1 MKVVAG
7 LALLLVNVRLS
18 CSCYGEGQILFCL
31 NIPTA
36 FGPGYSS
43 LVMILKDVGEINS
56 TVLRSDSLASVTR
69 LRIDSA
75 GVTGIAEGAF
85 SSFQDLTN
93 LSLNQNLLREIN
105 PKWFSWPGTLSEL
118 SLTENQIEALK
129 EFTLSGLANLTSLS
143 LNKNRIRTIDPNTF
157 SSQALLAE
165 LDLSENRL
173 TQVSPQVFR
182 SLRSTRIRLHGNP
195 WDCSCGAEDFID
207 SVKDLQSRSLLDRQ
221 TEVTCESPPSLRG
234 RPVWNVSVCVTS
246 VTPPKPTDL
255 PTAAPAST
263 VATTP
268 PSRLTSETETSVQP
282 KPTEAPLVNSSHMAA
297 PPARPTSETKTSG
310 QPKPTDILTTV
321 TTPTSET
328 ETYVTSP
335 PSVTEISFHPKPSDL
350 SITISAPTG
359 LTETCVTSQP
369 SSDTNLVCT
378 LVVVIVVLS
387 FLLFVVCLLVVLHRR
402 KRSNKTVKP
411 GCPKE
416 NREEVKGDGSRLSQ
430 AQSSGHS
437 EDSEDSEM
445 GWRRSFTGVRAK
457 SANAILFTSP
467 VCAPVEDPVTLQ
479 TETEAQSKDQ
489 AEGKQKLGNESEEE
503 GGFGTENRTNTTDV
517 NVKQAAS
524 GRNLDKEP
532 HCVSANTD
540 TVPYLSIGTNQN
552 NPDDLKKQSTDGPGQ
567 RSQAGKVMG
576 RISSWPLTAV
586 QWQARCKMMMKE
598 EEDEGSDVLT
608 VWKPKFASEVK
619 KVKQPSGS
627 DRDKQDEDRETNPI
641 DDPLKINVAHMKL
654 GHSQSSEPNERTTS
668 FSEARAHA
676 EEPIQD
682 PATAR
687 QTVGETHNQKQEKPG
702 GNQDLKPAE
711 KNSSKSSSK
720 AEQRNEPQQATTI
733 RQRAEDRSAV
743 SKAPSSGASPDDE
756 TLLSGNEYAFMDL
769 LHEVSQNN
777 GRWTRDRWRQ
787 IHVNKQRR

>member
-255 PTAAPAST
+255 PTAAPAS
-263 VATTP
+263 
-268 PSRLTSETETSVQP
+268 
-282 KPTEAPLVNSSHMAA
+282 
-297 PPARPTSETKTSG
+297 
-310 QPKPTDILTTV
+310 
-321 TTPTSET
+321 
-328 ETYVTSP
+328 
-335 PSVTEISFHPKPSDL
+335 
-350 SITISAPTG
+350 
-359 LTETCVTSQP
+359 TETCVTSQP

>member
-7 LALLLVNVRLS
+7 LALLLVNVHLS
-18 CSCYGEGQILFCL
+18 YSCYGEGHILFCL

-36 FGPGYSS
+36 FRPGYSS

-75 GVTGIAEGAF
+75 GVTGIAGGAF

-118 SLTENQIEALK
+118 SLTENQIEALN
-129 EFTLSGLANLTSLS
+129 EFTLSGLANLTSLR
-143 LNKNRIRTIDPNTF
+143 LNKNRIGAIDPNTF

-173 TQVSPQVFR
+173 TRVSPQVFR

-246 VTPPKPTDL
+246 PPPRHVATTTPPSGLTSEAESSIQPK
-255 PTAAPAST
+255 PTAAPFVNSSHMA
-263 VATTP
+263 TP
-268 PSRLTSETETSVQP
+268 PAGPTSETETSVQP
-282 KPTEAPLVNSSHMAA
+282 KPTDS
-297 PPARPTSETKTSG
+297 
-310 QPKPTDILTTV
+310 LTTV

-328 ETYVTSP
+328 AAFLPSETYVTSP
-335 PSVTEISFHPKPSDL
+335 PSVTEISFHPTPSDL

-359 LTETCVTSQP
+359 LNETSVTSQP
-369 SSDTNLVCT
+369 SSDTLVCT
-378 LVVVIVVLS
+378 LVVVIVILS

-402 KRSNKTVKP
+402 KRSNKIVKP

-416 NREEVKGDGSRLSQ
+416 NREEVKGDGSRLNHDQ
-430 AQSSGHS
+430 CSGHS
-437 EDSEDSEM
+437 EKREDDDWDSEM

-467 VCAPVEDPVTLQ
+467 VCAPPVTLQ
-479 TETEAQSKDQ
+479 SETEAQSKDQ

-503 GGFGTENRTNTTDV
+503 GAFGTENLTNTTDV

-524 GRNLDKEP
+524 GRNLHEEP
-532 HCVSANTD
+532 HGVSANTD

-552 NPDDLKKQSTDGPGQ
+552 NPDDLNKQSTDGPGQ
-567 RSQAGKVMG
+567 RSQTVKVMG
-576 RISSWPLTAV
+576 RISSWPPTAV
-586 QWQARCKMMMKE
+586 QWLARCKMMKE
-598 EEDEGSDVLT
+598 EEKEYEGSDVFT

-619 KVKQPSGS
+619 KVEQPSGS
-627 DRDKQDEDRETNPI
+627 DRDKQDEDREKNSI
-641 DDPLKINVAHMKL
+641 DDPLKRNVAHMK
-654 GHSQSSEPNERTTS
+654 HSQSSEPNAKITS

-676 EEPIQD
+676 EELIQD

-687 QTVGETHNQKQEKPG
+687 QTIGETHNQHQEKPG
-702 GNQDLKPAE
+702 RNQDLKPTE
-711 KNSSKSSSK
+711 KNSNKSSSK
-720 AEQRNEPQQATTI
+720 AEQKNEPQRAVTI

-743 SKAPSSGASPDDE
+743 SKAPSGGASPDDE

-787 IHVNKQRR
+787 IHINKQRR